1 MIDKKLLLEGD
12 LILFH
17 TRGFSLISMG
27 IRQLTQSF
35 WNHVGLYCEDIDK
48 QGFVIEALGNGVV
61 KTPVEKY
68 LGEKSHI
75 LKVVRVKQ
83 EAFEDEF
90 EYQRG
95 LATAIGRMRSKI
107 GSRYDWWA
115 IVWLG
120 FRYLGKGS
128 YKKAREYV
136 PIGNP
141 LQSREKF
148 FCSEVVCESFYNLS
162 KLNPY
167 MFAGKTKQT
176 CDTTTPKDCGKSKN
190 VEYVCG
196 KDVL

>member
-35 WNHVGLYCEDIDK
+35 WNHVGLYYKDVYK
-48 QGFVIEALGNGVV
+48 RGYVIEALGNGVV
-61 KTPVEKY
+61 ETPVEKY
-68 LGEKSHI
+68 LEEKSHI
-75 LKVVRVKQ
+75 LKVVRVKK
-83 EAFEDEF
+83 EAFESEV

-95 LATAIGRMRSKI
+95 LVTAISRMKFKI
-107 GSRYDWWA
+107 GAKYDWWA

-120 FRYLGKGS
+120 FKYLGKGS

-136 PIGNP
+136 PVGNP
-141 LQSREKF
+141 LQNRDKF
-148 FCSEVVCESFYNLS
+148 FCSEIVCESFYNVS

-167 MFAGKTKQT
+167 MFAGNTKAT
-176 CDTTTPKDCGKSKN
+176 CDTTTPKDCGKAKT
-190 VEYVCG
+190 VEFITG
-196 KDVL
+196 KDIP